1 MKAKWFFPIFL
12 LVATTSHAYS
22 IDKDKAFER
31 LTLKFKNINS
41 IYVKFS
47 DLISRQKGEIFAQ
60 IDGRFNLILSN
71 RKIVCNGKTVWN
83 YNITKKQ
90 IVISDYLPNSY
101 INLESFFLEFA
112 KNFKPIRLER
122 EYNSSLGALDKL
134 VLQHKE
140 ETSWLVFLYFNE
152 KYCIKMV
159 GFQQSSW
166 GDDVASVYRI
176 TSIKLNP
183 KIKPSKFEFKIPK
196 DKDIEVIDLR

>member
-1 MKAKWFFPIFL
+1 MRARSFLPIFL
-12 LVATTSHAYS
+12 FVAVLFNGYS

-31 LTLKFKNINS
+31 LTAKFKNINS
-41 IYVKFS
+41 IYVKFF

-60 IDGRFNLILSN
+60 FGGRYNLILSN

-90 IVISDYLPNSY
+90 VVISDYQPNSY
-101 INLESFFLEFA
+101 VNLESFFLEFA

-122 EYNSSLGALDKL
+122 ETNSSFGTLNKL

-140 ETSWLVFLYFNE
+140 ETSWLVFVYFNE
-152 KYCIKMV
+152 KYSIKIV

-166 GDDVASVYRI
+166 GDDVAGVYRI
-176 TSIKLNP
+176 ISFKLNP

-196 DKDIEVIDLR
+196 DIEVIDLH

>member
-1 MKAKWFFPIFL
+1 MNAKWYLPIFL
-12 LVATTSHAYS
+12 LVATLSHAYS
-22 IDKDKAFER
+22 INKDKAFER

-41 IYVKFS
+41 IYVKFF

-60 IDGRFNLILSN
+60 TGGKYNLILSN
-71 RKIVCNGKTVWN
+71 RKIVCDGKTVWN

-90 IVISDYLPNSY
+90 IVISDYLPDSY
-101 INLESFFLEFA
+101 INLESFREFA
-112 KNFKPIRLER
+112 KNFKPIQLEK
-122 EYNSSLGALDKL
+122 EYNSSLGALNKL

-152 KYCIKMV
+152 KYCIKMA